1 MTESFSKNHERRQTS
16 VFTNTL
22 IQTVGSIEVE
32 NDYLLGYLG
41 TFEKQFVFVEEVF
54 CSFEADQS
62 ESLSGLA

>member
-1 MTESFSKNHERRQTS
+1 M
-16 VFTNTL
+16 
-22 IQTVGSIEVE
+22 GSIEVE

-62 ESLSGLA
+62 ESLSGLAWMWSLR

>member
-1 MTESFSKNHERRQTS
+1 MTESFSKNHERRY

-54 CSFEADQS
+54 CSFEVDQS